1 MQYKR
6 KFLET
11 RKKKKERIPKKR
23 KNLNMLPI
31 PIQQLIPKNGRS
43 FVSKVL
49 GQPLTGISRW
59 QVARQ
64 RTGKCIRAQCAR
76 AQCTARLLNGRG
88 TLNRSRAVKLK
99 KGRNCI
105 AEDRIFSPFPR
116 ENLRLSCSW
125 HDAQQQG
132 GVIGAGGNCD
142 GDVGCIEHADAL
154 PHFLSSLGGAPGALS
169 CDT

>member
-1 MQYKR
+1 
-6 KFLET
+6 
-11 RKKKKERIPKKR
+11 
-23 KNLNMLPI
+23 MLPI

-43 FVSKVL
+43 CFVSKVL

-105 AEDRIFSPFPR
+105 AEDRIFPPFQERTYACPAR
-116 ENLRLSCSW
+116 GTMPSNKV
-125 HDAQQQG
+125 A
-132 GVIGAGGNCD
+132 
-142 GDVGCIEHADAL
+142 
-154 PHFLSSLGGAPGALS
+154 SSGRVVTATATS
-169 CDT
+169 VASSMQTRSRISSAA